1 MGMAVKEYFKMAKE
15 MSEYLILIPFIPV
28 LVIIMWILGKG
39 LEVNSKIPE
48 DLDEQ
53 EEQANKNGH

>member
-28 LVIIMWILGKG
+28 LFIIMWILGKG